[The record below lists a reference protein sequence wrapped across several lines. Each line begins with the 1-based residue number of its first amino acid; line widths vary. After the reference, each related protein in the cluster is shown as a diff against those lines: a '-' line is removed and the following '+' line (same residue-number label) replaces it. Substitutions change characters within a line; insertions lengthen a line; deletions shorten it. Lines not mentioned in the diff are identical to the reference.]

1 MPNPEKYNSNI
12 AKDNNNCVKGS
23 VEGVKIAPRTVETN
37 ITYRHAFNICLGDT
51 IFNNPN
57 KIWRIGIWKANPVL

>member
-12 AKDNNNCVKGS
+12 ANDNNNCVKGS

-37 ITYRHAFNICLGDT
+37 ITYRHAPNISLADT
-51 IFNNPN
+51 IFNNPI
-57 KIWRIGIWKANPVL
+57 KI